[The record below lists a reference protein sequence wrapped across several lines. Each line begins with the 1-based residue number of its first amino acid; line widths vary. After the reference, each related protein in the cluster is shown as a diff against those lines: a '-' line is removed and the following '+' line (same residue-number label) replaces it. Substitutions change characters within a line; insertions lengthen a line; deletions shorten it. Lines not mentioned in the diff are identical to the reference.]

1 VPSAPATSHRNKVCR
16 ERGEGAAVKV
26 EAAMPGTRK
35 VEIRKQTRLFDDFF
49 KVDEIVVAHEQRD
62 GMMSSDQRRLVFER
76 GDTVAAVLYE
86 PDTQTVIM
94 VDQFKVPTL
103 IARRRDNPATTDGWI
118 TEAVAGM
125 IDPGE
130 TAEEAIIRETLEETG
145 YRISKPELICK
156 FFSSPGGTSERVFLY
171 FSEVSEVDRVGEGGG
186 VPGEDVRVVRRSA
199 HELFAQLEKRQ
210 IEDPKLAIGAYWLQT
225 HISRTNQLGK

>member
-1 VPSAPATSHRNKVCR
+1 M
-16 ERGEGAAVKV
+16 
-26 EAAMPGTRK
+26 MPGTRK
-35 VEIRKQTRLFDDFF
+35 VDIRKQTRLFDDFF
-49 KVDEIVVAHEQRD
+49 KIDEIVVAHEQRA
-62 GMMSSDQRRLVFER
+62 GTMSSDQRRLVFER
-76 GDTVAAVLYE
+76 GDAVAALLYE
-86 PDTQTVIM
+86 PDTHTVIM

-103 IARRRDNPATTDGWI
+103 IARRRDNPSTTDGWI

-156 FFSSPGGTSERVFLY
+156 FFSSPGGRSERIFLY

-186 VPGEDVRVVRRSA
+186 VSGEDVRVVYWSA

-210 IEDPKLAIGAYWLQT
+210 IEDPKRPSAPIA
-225 HISRTNQLGK
+225 SRVTSAA